1 MSCVKISTIF
11 MLLRSS
17 TVAVQKL
24 GCMTQIGYEVQLVG
38 SLSVSGFKPENIKIA
53 ALAPHDAQHCAQT
66 Q

>member
-1 MSCVKISTIF
+1 